1 METKILQDKL
11 KVLDNEF
18 VQKNN
23 EKVQTER
30 MFLDVLCRNYTTVNY
45 VDLKSNI
52 AKTLKVDKSANAAKI
67 LNLHN

>member
-52 AKTLKVDKSANAAKI
+52 AKTLKVDKSANAAK
-67 LNLHN
+67 N

>member
-67 LNLHN
+67 LL